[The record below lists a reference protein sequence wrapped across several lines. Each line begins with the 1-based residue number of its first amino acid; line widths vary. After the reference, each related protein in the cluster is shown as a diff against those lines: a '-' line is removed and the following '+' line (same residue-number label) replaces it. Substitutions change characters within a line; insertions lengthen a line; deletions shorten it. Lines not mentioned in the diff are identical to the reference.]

1 MPTEI
6 SIVMR
11 RDMQDLA
18 DDARISEKY
27 LPATHISAKSIELRT
42 TLPSLAEVFIA
53 GHGVRISGGERTYT
67 GDISVRHT
75 DILSRGGPV
84 SRHDLNAIVEMG
96 KELRA
101 IRDALGIDK

>member
-1 MPTEI
+1 MPTEF
-6 SIVMR
+6 SITMR
-11 RDMQDLA
+11 RDLLGLP
-18 DDARISEKY
+18 DDARISSKH
-27 LPATHISAKSIELRT
+27 LPATHIHAKAVELRT
-42 TLPSLAEVFIA
+42 TLPRLAEVFVF
-53 GHGVRISGGERTYT
+53 GDGVRISGGERTYT